1 MSKLVVKKSAEGR
14 GRRRKRIRKKISGR
28 PGRPRLS
35 VFRGN
40 RNMSCQVIDDERG
53 VTLVSASTLE
63 TEFRDRGRMKK
74 TEAAEFLGAMIAKRS
89 LDKGVTTVVF
99 DRGGY
104 KYHGRVKALA
114 DSARENGLTF

>member
-1 MSKLVVKKSAEGR
+1 VSKRVVKKRAVGR
-14 GRRRKRIRKKISGR
+14 DRRRKKIRKKISGM
-28 PGRPRLS
+28 PDRPRLS

-40 RNMSCQVIDDERG
+40 RNMSCQLIDDERG

-63 TEFRDRGRMKK
+63 KELRDKGRMKK
-74 TEAAEFLGAMIAKRS
+74 TEAAELLGALIAKRS
-89 LDKGVTTVVF
+89 LDKGITTVVF

-114 DSARENGLTF
+114 DSARENGLIF